1 MEWIVKVQEKQDDF
15 IRIIHD
21 LGEHFYAEDIVQEFY
36 IKLMKYGKEEKVFK
50 DGELNMGYLYTIL
63 KNLFL
68 NYQQEKQK
76 VHKVDIEDNPIAVEY
91 DYYQPNDSDYLEAEI
106 IKEMNTWQYFDN
118 GVFRVYTGIQD
129 KHREDAISMRAI
141 AEGSNISTKT
151 IFYTLKRCKAKI
163 RQKLNEQYQDFVNQK
178 NKK

>member
-36 IKLMKYGKEEKVFK
+36 IKLMKYGKEEIAIK

-68 NYQQEKQK
+68 NYHWPSWFWPRFPGQRNM
-76 VHKVDIEDNPIAVEY
+76 HPAMSSWSSRSGY
-91 DYYQPNDSDYLEAEI
+91 
-106 IKEMNTWQYFDN
+106 
-118 GVFRVYTGIQD
+118 
-129 KHREDAISMRAI
+129 
-141 AEGSNISTKT
+141 
-151 IFYTLKRCKAKI
+151 
-163 RQKLNEQYQDFVNQK
+163 
-178 NKK
+178 